1 MNTEQEIRT
10 TAYKLLN
17 LIKNDREKYKNPQIH
32 DAIMLCIE
40 YLTLDGLE
48 DAGRA
53 FDIDIALTACDP
65 DEWNS
70 FIR

>member
-1 MNTEQEIRT
+1 MDKEQEIRSY
-10 TAYKLLN
+10 AYKLLN
-17 LIKNDREKYKNPQIH
+17 LIKNDRDTYKNPQIH
-32 DAIMLCIE
+32 DAIMLSLE

-53 FDIDIALTACDP
+53 TDIDIALTLCDP
-65 DEWNS
+65 AEWID